1 MELVQPKVTLLEI
14 LIVVAIVGIVGILAV
29 FAVNA
34 ARSKERDA
42 TRIANVRQVQS
53 ALEDYFN
60 ENNSYPAGEALP
72 LGDSAVSA
80 CLGVS
85 GFAGDCS
92 ADKSII
98 IRTVP
103 RMFEDGLNG
112 IVTCGNPKRNAFCY
126 TSIGNRDAYGIQFE
140 LENALPAVGLRAGIN
155 CGMPGKM
162 AGGNC
167 Q

>member
-1 MELVQPKVTLLEI
+1 MELGQPKITLFEI
-14 LIVVAIVGIVGILAV
+14 LIVVAIVGIVGVLAV

-42 TRIANVRQVQS
+42 TRITNVRQIQS

-60 ENNSYPAGEALP
+60 ESNKYPVGDALP
-72 LGDSAVSA
+72 LGDSALSA

-92 ADKSII
+92 ADKSVI

-112 IVTCGNPKRNAFCY
+112 VVTCGNPKRNAFCY
-126 TSIGNRDAYGIQFE
+126 SQIGNGDVYGIQFE
-140 LENALPAVGLRAGIN
+140 LENSLPTAGLRAGIN
-155 CGMPGKM
+155 CASPGKM
-162 AGGNC
+162 VAGSC